1 VARRVSGDPG
11 FGSGNTVWSATS
23 GVIGQWGSR
32 GEPPHSGTWNA
43 WLDGYGTTHT
53 DALSQSVSLPG
64 GRSTYTLSFRDIS
77 LQTSFVI
84 DDTTLNVS

>member
-1 VARRVSGDPG
+1 VSGDPG
-11 FGSGNTVWSATS
+11 FGSGNTIRSATS

-32 GEPPHSGTWNA
+32 GEPPHSGTGTPGST
-43 WLDGYGTTHT
+43 GYGTTHT

-64 GRSTYTLSFRDIS
+64 GRSTHTLSFRDIS

-84 DDTTLNVS
+84 DDATLNVS